1 MKKLGL
7 AQALLLLATG
17 IVCTATASGS
27 DHEQQKK
34 SITVADTIR
43 MTTVPETQ
51 YAAEDES
58 KSRIALFSPDGKRLV
73 IVTEHGLL
81 DSNEREFSILMFR
94 TDDLFRSPTPNVLLS
109 MRSRS
114 NRDAIRS
121 VRWLDND
128 SLVFLGEA
136 HEASQVYT
144 LQVSGKQV
152 RQLTDH
158 PTPILDYDFNA
169 KAQIVV
175 YAAEPKPLSTE
186 GAYHRCARGYAITNQ
201 ALDDI
206 PRSLEDCK
214 QPSLLEG
221 AEVYIKRKKREAVRI
236 PSVDYYLSMKP
247 ISLSPLGDYAIF
259 SVLLR
264 RVPPG
269 WEQYEDPFIRKEALA
284 FRDRGPFSWIPQ
296 YILVNTRN
304 AQVRPLV
311 AGPIEI
317 SQSALVWS
325 PDGKSVVVSGAFLPF
340 DTIDSAELAARKAH
354 SFVVDAEVA
363 GGSFIKVSD
372 KQLIA
377 ARWDTETN
385 ELYMRPPARH
395 PERGSAAYRK
405 TASGWIETPSNSVPA
420 QVTRPNLTLEQGL
433 NSPPKIFASDAT
445 HSEKQLVFDLNP
457 QFAGFEFA
465 RVEPVTFKAKDG
477 HEVEAGLY
485 YPPHYK
491 PGTRYPLVIQTH
503 AFSADEFWINGPW
516 NSAYAAQ
523 PLAARDIVVL
533 QLGRPTEKG
542 SDAKFEGTPQE
553 APRQMGVYE
562 AAIDYLDGLGIIDRA
577 RVGIIGFSRTVY
589 SVEYTLALSSYS
601 FAAATAADGF
611 DGGYLQYLV
620 NPYSKRDWM
629 TVNGGDPFGPTFEL
643 WRENS
648 PSFTVDR
655 VRTPVRLE
663 GYGDISS
670 VIGAWEWYAKLVML
684 DRPVDLIYIPDG
696 THLLVKPWER
706 MTSQEGNVDWFCF
719 WLKGE
724 VDPDPSKQEQY
735 ERWTEMVRQENR
747 HRK

>member
-1 MKKLGL
+1 VKKRCFAEIG
-7 AQALLLLATG
+7 LLLAG
-17 IVCTATASGS
+17 IACAALPSNAGQEVK
-27 DHEQQKK
+27 KK

-51 YAAEDES
+51 YAAEDPS
-58 KSRIALFSPDGKRLV
+58 KSRVALFSPDNKRLV
-73 IVTEHGLL
+73 VVTERGLL
-81 DSNEREFSILMFR
+81 ETNEREFSILMFQ
-94 TDDLFRSPTPNVLLS
+94 TDELFSSAKPNVLLS

-114 NRDAIRS
+114 NRDAIRN
-121 VRWLDND
+121 VRWLDNRN
-128 SLVFLGEA
+128 LVFLGER
-136 HEASQVYT
+136 HDASQVYV
-144 LQVSGKQV
+144 LRVAGKQL
-152 RQLTDH
+152 RQVTDH
-158 PTPILDYDFNA
+158 TTPIIDYDFNV
-169 KAQIVV
+169 KAQTVV
-175 YAAEPKPLSTE
+175 YAAEPIPLSAE
-186 GAYHRCARGYAITNQ
+186 GAYQRCARGYAITNQ

-221 AEVYIKRKKREAVRI
+221 PEVYIKRKKHEAVRI
-236 PSVDYYLSMKP
+236 PSVDYYLSLKP
-247 ISLSPLGDYAIF
+247 ISTSPLGDFAIY

-264 RVPPG
+264 KVPPE
-269 WEQYEDPFIRKEALA
+269 WKDYEDPFIAKETLA
-284 FRDRGPFSWIPQ
+284 FRERGPFSWIPQ
-296 YILVNTRN
+296 YVLVNTAN

-317 SQSALVWS
+317 SQSAPLWS
-325 PDGKSVVVSGAFLPF
+325 PDGRSVAVSGAFLPL
-340 DTIDSAELAARKAH
+340 DATDPAELAARKAH
-354 SFVVDAEVA
+354 SFVVEVEA
-363 GGSFIKVSD
+363 ASGAFTKVSD
-372 KQLIA
+372 KQLVA
-377 ARWDTETN
+377 DRWDAKTN
-385 ELYMRPPARH
+385 ELYMRSPERH
-395 PERGSAAYRK
+395 PERGSAVYRK
-405 TASGWIETPSNSVPA
+405 TAAGWVEAPSNAVPTYA
-420 QVTRPNLTLEQGL
+420 ARPNVTLEQGL
-433 NSPPKIFASDAT
+433 NSPPEIFASDEA
-445 HSEKQLVFDLNP
+445 HSEKHLILDLNP
-457 QFAGFEFA
+457 EFAGFEFG
-465 RVEPVTFKAKDG
+465 RVEAITLKAKDG
-477 HEVEAGLY
+477 HEVEGGLY

-523 PLAARDIVVL
+523 PLAARNIVVL
-533 QLGRPTEKG
+533 QLGRPKEKG
-542 SDAKFEGTPQE
+542 SDAKAEGTPQE

-562 AAIDYLDGLGIIDRA
+562 GAIDYLDGLGIIDRA

-589 SVEYTLALSSYS
+589 SVEYTLTHSSYQ

-611 DGGYLQYLV
+611 DGGYVQYLV

-629 TVNGGDPFGPTFEL
+629 TVNGGDPFGPTFDL

-706 MTSQEGNVDWFCF
+706 MTSQQGNVDWFCF

-724 VDPDPSKQEQY
+724 VDPDPRKQDQY
-735 ERWTEMVRQENR
+735 MRWTEMVIQENR
-747 HRK
+747 HRE

>member
-1 MKKLGL
+1 VKKHCLVKIGF
-7 AQALLLLATG
+7 LLFTG
-17 IVCTATASGS
+17 IAGAALPSNAGQEV
-27 DHEQQKK
+27 EKK

-51 YAAEDES
+51 YAAEDAS
-58 KSRIALFSPDGKRLV
+58 KSRVALFSPDNKRLV
-73 IVTEHGLL
+73 IVTEHGRL
-81 DSNEREFSILMFR
+81 DTNEREFSILMFR
-94 TDDLFRSPTPNVLLS
+94 TDELFHSGRPNVLVS
-109 MRSRS
+109 MQSRS
-114 NRDAIRS
+114 NRDGIRN
-121 VRWLDND
+121 VRWLDNNN
-128 SLVFLGEA
+128 LVFLGEA
-136 HEASQVYT
+136 RGASQVYV
-144 LQVSGKQV
+144 LRVGKKRL

-158 PTPILDYDFNA
+158 PTPIIDYDFNA
-169 KAQIVV
+169 RAQTVV
-175 YAAEPKPLSTE
+175 YAAEPKPLSAE
-186 GAYHRCARGYAITNQ
+186 GAYQRCARGYAITNQ

-221 AEVYIKRKKREAVRI
+221 AEVYLKLKKHRAVRI
-236 PSVDYYLSMKP
+236 PSVDYYLSLKP
-247 ISLSPLGDYAIF
+247 ISISPFGDYAIY

-264 RVPPG
+264 KVPPA
-269 WEQYEDPFIRKEALA
+269 WRDYEDPFIAKEASA

-296 YILVNTRN
+296 YVLLSTAN

-317 SQSALVWS
+317 SQSAPVWS
-325 PDGKSVVVSGAFLPF
+325 PDGKSVVVSGAFLPL
-340 DTIDSAELAARKAH
+340 DATEPAELAVRKSH
-354 SFVVDAEVA
+354 SFVVEVEA
-363 GGSFIKVSD
+363 ASGAFTKVSD

-377 ARWDTETN
+377 VRWDAQTN
-385 ELYMRPPARH
+385 ELYMRAPERH
-395 PERGSAAYRK
+395 SERGSAVYGK
-405 TASGWIETPSNSVPA
+405 TAAGWVESPSTIVPTYA
-420 QVTRPNLTLEQGL
+420 AHPNVTLEQGL
-433 NSPPKIFASDAT
+433 NSPPKIFASDAA
-445 HSEKQLVFDLNP
+445 HSEKQLVLDLNP
-457 QFAGFEFA
+457 EFA
-465 RVEPVTFKAKDG
+465 RFEFGRVEPITLKAKDG
-477 HEVEAGLY
+477 HEVEGGLY

-503 AFSADEFWINGPW
+503 AFSASEFWINGPW

-533 QLGRPTEKG
+533 QLGRPKEKG
-542 SDAKFEGTPQE
+542 SDAKVEGTPQE

-589 SVEYTLALSSYS
+589 SVEYTLTHSSYR

-611 DGGYLQYLV
+611 DGGYVQYLV
-620 NPYSKRDWM
+620 NPYSKRDWT
-629 TVNGGDPFGPTFEL
+629 TVNGGDPFGETFEL

-663 GYGDISS
+663 GYGDISA

-706 MTSQEGNVDWFCF
+706 MTSQQGNVDWFCF

-724 VDPDPSKQEQY
+724 VDPDVRKQDQY
-735 ERWTEMVRQENR
+735 QRWTEMVRQENR
-747 HRK
+747 HRE